1 MFDSAPSSH
10 QRDIAENET
19 ELRGAHTAAP
29 RLQQPR
35 LQRDLASAVAGE
47 AFVLHYQPRLELES
61 ARQVGA
67 EALIRWPDRRGGLI
81 VPSVFLP
88 MAERLGLMADIG
100 GWVLRAACA
109 EATHWPGGCA
119 VSVNIS
125 AHQLAGGM
133 LLTQLAMALEQSGLD
148 PELLE
153 IELTEAMLIDL
164 DVDTLLTLSAVRDLG
179 VGVSLDDFGTGF
191 ASFAILK
198 RLPLTSMK
206 LDHSLIRSLPGDR
219 QDAAVTRALI
229 ATGHALDLI
238 VVAEGIETEGQHLLL
253 RNSGCDEG
261 QGFLLSHPLP
271 ASAIRARLA
280 GEATFGGCDR

>member
-1 MFDSAPSSH
+1 MFD
-10 QRDIAENET
+10 
-19 ELRGAHTAAP
+19 LAAP
-29 RLQQPR
+29 PHQADIKLYETRAAASATAPR
-35 LQRDLASAVAGE
+35 LQRDLAAAVVNE
-47 AFVLHYQPRLELES
+47 AFVLHYQPRLALDTG
-61 ARQVGA
+61 RQVGA

-88 MAERLGLMADIG
+88 MAERLGLMSEVG
-100 GWVLRAACA
+100 GWVLRTACA

-125 AHQLAGGM
+125 ARQLADGV
-133 LLTQLAMALEQSGLD
+133 LLTQIATALEQSGLN

-164 DVDTLLTLSAVRDLG
+164 SVDTLLTLSAVRDLG
-179 VGVSLDDFGTGF
+179 VGVALDDFGTGF

-206 LDHSLIRSLPGDR
+206 LDHSLIRGLPGDR
-219 QDAAVTRALI
+219 QDAAVTRAII

-238 VVAEGIETEGQHLLL
+238 VVAEGVETEGQHVLL
-253 RNSGCDEG
+253 RDGGCDEA

-280 GEATFGGCDR
+280 SESAFDGDDR